1 MFATLIKY
9 VHFVVREPSS
19 FFLSFFNR
27 VVSTLLFHS
36 QRGWRFHVRRPERQ
50 LELEHPLKALAL
62 QVCNAR
68 VGLGELLPELLR
80 RLFPVLVQLLGQSR
94 WVDEGAHH
102 DDGWAMHERL
112 EQGVRHRVMMA
123 SPSSAVS
130 IREIP
135 ASSSHHSLAKSSNQM
150 SSRAWRL

>member
-50 LELEHPLKALAL
+50 LELELLKAEIEQMAPHSAAGVLPLGFAGGDP
-62 QVCNAR
+62 VR
-68 VGLGELLPELLR
+68 GTPIVGPICSCFTVVYPLP
-80 RLFPVLVQLLGQSR
+80 
-94 WVDEGAHH
+94 
-102 DDGWAMHERL
+102 
-112 EQGVRHRVMMA
+112 
-123 SPSSAVS
+123 
-130 IREIP
+130 
-135 ASSSHHSLAKSSNQM
+135 SL
-150 SSRAWRL
+150 